1 MAGRDGGGGRRAG
14 GMKKQFKIYTWNPK
28 TQEFEPQRKAAA
40 KWNMVERCNAM
51 KPKLVI
57 LILS

>member
-1 MAGRDGGGGRRAG
+1 
-14 GMKKQFKIYTWNPK
+14 MKKQFKIYTCNPK
-28 TQEFEPQRKAAA
+28 KQEFEPQRKAAA
-40 KWNMVERCNAM
+40 KWNVVERCNTM